1 MNCCGLL
8 IRNARLEKNWS
19 QEGLC
24 KGICSVPYLSKIEQG
39 KAEPSEEIAGA
50 LFARLGFTA
59 VLEKDF
65 SAFAEKLRDSCLEA
79 VFSLDFA
86 SAEKLLSAA
95 VNDRERLLHCA
106 FALDFML
113 LYELVNKTGEGKPLL
128 PVFEPYMNAEQLALQ
143 HILLKKYD
151 EAARLFPCAYTLC
164 LCGENA
170 YAGGEALKATELLQ
184 KAYDLAAAEGRAGIM
199 LRSRTILGNCC
210 SNSGNIPAMLRHY
223 TVAKRLAATLG
234 EENSLR
240 DIDYNIAS
248 TQIEAGNYKEAY
260 AYFSALKNP
269 RLMDLHKLAI
279 CCEKLGLKDEAL
291 AALRRARG
299 LDPPEFI
306 GDAHI
311 AENMLRLVRFRI
323 LNRSYLQ
330 SGIYRS
336 LLFSVF
342 DSCRKSLPV
351 GYAVFHLPWVLEW
364 YTSARQYKQA
374 FELLRDF
381 PEYHI

>member
-8 IRNARLEKNWS
+8 IRNARLDKDWS

-39 KAEPSEEIAGA
+39 KAEPSEEIAEA

-65 SAFAEKLRDSCLEA
+65 SAFAEKLRDGCREA
-79 VFSLDFA
+79 VLSLDFA

-95 VNDRERLLHCA
+95 EDEKERLLHCA

-113 LYELVNKTGEGKPLL
+113 LYELINKNGGGKPLL
-128 PVFEPYMNAEQLALQ
+128 PAFEPYMNAEQLAFQ
-143 HILLKKYD
+143 RILLKKYD

-164 LCGENA
+164 LCGESA
-170 YAGGEALKATELLQ
+170 YADGETLKATELLQ
-184 KAYDLAAAEGRAGIM
+184 RAYDLAAEEGRTGIM
-199 LRSRTILGNCC
+199 LRSRTVLGNCC
-210 SNSGNIPAMLRHY
+210 SNSGNVPAMLRHY
-223 TVAKRLAATLG
+223 AVAKRLAAALS
-234 EENSLR
+234 EEGSLR
-240 DIDYNIAS
+240 DIAYNTAS
-248 TQIEAGNYKEAY
+248 TQIEAGNCKEAY
-260 AYFSALKNP
+260 AYFSALENP
-269 RLMDLHKLAI
+269 GLMDLHKLAI

-299 LDPPEFI
+299 LESPEFI
-306 GDAHI
+306 GDVHL

-330 SGIYRS
+330 SGVYRS

-342 DSCRKSLPV
+342 DSCRKNLPV